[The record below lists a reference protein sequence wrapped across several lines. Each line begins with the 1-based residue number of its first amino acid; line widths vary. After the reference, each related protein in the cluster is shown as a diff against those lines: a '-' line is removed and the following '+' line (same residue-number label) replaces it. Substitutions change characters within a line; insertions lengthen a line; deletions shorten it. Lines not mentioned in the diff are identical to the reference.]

1 MLNLANIGN
10 FYALLGAA
18 IAALLAGCGS
28 AIGCGIAGQ
37 AASGVLSEDPNKFGK
52 LLVLQLLPG
61 TQGIYGLLIAF
72 LVISIKLEMFAPDV
86 VIEAGRGL
94 AIMAG
99 CLPIGIV
106 GLISAIFQGKSAAA
120 GITMVGVRP
129 ETSGK
134 AIISASIV
142 ETYAV
147 FALVIS
153 LLAVLYL

>member
-1 MLNLANIGN
+1 M
-10 FYALLGAA
+10 
-18 IAALLAGCGS
+18 
-28 AIGCGIAGQ
+28 
-37 AASGVLSEDPNKFGK
+37 
-52 LLVLQLLPG
+52 LPG

-72 LVISIKLEMFAPDV
+72 LVISIKLEMFSPDV

-94 AIMAG
+94 AILAG